1 MPFSWFLT
9 TFKTDKLQNEQDQQ
23 GQQQQQQQHQQHQQH
38 DENIYED
45 ATTGS
50 QQSDAHSRFPKLY
63 FFHTVIEIKQK
74 LCLCLGFPLA
84 RL

>member
-9 TFKTDKLQNEQDQQ
+9 TLKKDQLQNEPDQHD
-23 GQQQQQQQHQQHQQH
+23 QQQQQQH

-50 QQSDAHSRFPKLY
+50 QQSDAHSRFSK
-63 FFHTVIEIKQK
+63 F
-74 LCLCLGFPLA
+74 
-84 RL
+84 